1 MLNMSHVNH
10 IKDLALLGY
19 QISEIGKETGHDHK
33 TIRKYLDMEDF
44 SPAFPVK
51 AVKPSILDP
60 FRPVILKWLE
70 EDKKHWYKQ
79 RHTGRRVYNRL
90 VQEEGYTGSYDTVQR
105 FIKSLKEER
114 KSQQACQELLWEPG
128 SGQVDFGEAD
138 FYYRGISRRLKYL
151 VVSFPHSN
159 DGFVQVFGG
168 ETAECVCQ
176 GLENIFEYIGGV
188 PPLLVFDN
196 ATGVGRRI
204 KNVIHESG
212 LFAKFRAHYHFQ
224 IRFCNPQAGWEK
236 GNVERKVGY
245 ERSNL
250 FVPVP
255 SFDDMEAYNR
265 SLLPLHEDKASEL
278 HYKKQELIRDLFKE
292 DKEALLSMPAKGF
305 DVCRYEAFQAD
316 GYGKICMGGRHYYS
330 TRPEFSRKK
339 DIMVGIRAHFIDI
352 YDESGNILVRH
363 ERQYGEERT
372 DITDYSTTLAVL
384 MHRAG
389 AYNNSGV
396 RKDLPDPLREY
407 LDNAPRLVLKDC
419 LGLMHDLNRVYG
431 YEPAI
436 NAMNLA
442 LRDGKISHSDAQ
454 VIAGRI
460 TGYGISTPAESGP
473 DLKEYDKAFLK
484 MGGGEAS

>member
-1 MLNMSHVNH
+1 M
-10 IKDLALLGY
+10 
-19 QISEIGKETGHDHK
+19 
-33 TIRKYLDMEDF
+33 
-44 SPAFPVK
+44 
-51 AVKPSILDP
+51 
-60 FRPVILKWLE
+60 
-70 EDKKHWYKQ
+70 
-79 RHTGRRVYNRL
+79 
-90 VQEEGYTGSYDTVQR
+90 
-105 FIKSLKEER
+105 
-114 KSQQACQELLWEPG
+114 
-128 SGQVDFGEAD
+128 DFGEAD

-305 DVCRYEAFQAD
+305 DVCRYESFQAD